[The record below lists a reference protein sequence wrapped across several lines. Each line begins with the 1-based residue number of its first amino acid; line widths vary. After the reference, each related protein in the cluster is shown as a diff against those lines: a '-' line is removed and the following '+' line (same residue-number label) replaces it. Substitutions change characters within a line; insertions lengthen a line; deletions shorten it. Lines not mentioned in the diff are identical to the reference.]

1 MLKALQ
7 GMFAGAEA
15 PAPDDDERDASGK
28 PRVTLAKALKRGWLE
43 VWYQPKVSLQTGNM
57 VGAEGLIR
65 LRHPE
70 LGVLGPGAFLPGAGE
85 VEMLEMTEQVII
97 TALRDWS
104 DCAAL
109 GMPAINLAVNVPAS
123 AFVELPIAQIIRAE
137 RPKSDQWPGLI
148 LEVTEDQIVNDLKM
162 ANEVA
167 HELREQRCSLA
178 IDDFGAGYSSLGR
191 LRELPFSEL
200 KIDRAYVTD
209 CHRDRVKEG
218 MLESMI
224 ALARGF
230 GLKTVAEGIETSH
243 ESHKLQGLGV
253 AVGQG
258 FLFAKPMSKDDFLA
272 RISSTTG
279 KKRVEQP
286 RHWWQFGAAPSLKTG

>member
-1 MLKALQ
+1 
-7 GMFAGAEA
+7 
-15 PAPDDDERDASGK
+15 
-28 PRVTLAKALKRGWLE
+28 
-43 VWYQPKVSLQTGNM
+43 
-57 VGAEGLIR
+57 
-65 LRHPE
+65 
-70 LGVLGPGAFLPGAGE
+70 
-85 VEMLEMTEQVII
+85 
-97 TALRDWS
+97 
-104 DCAAL
+104 
-109 GMPAINLAVNVPAS
+109 
-123 AFVELPIAQIIRAE
+123 VELPIAQIIRAE

-167 HELREQRCSLA
+167 IELREQRCSLA

-191 LRELPFSEL
+191 LRQLPFSEL

-230 GLKTVAEGIETSH
+230 GLKTVAEGIENAH

-253 AVGQG
+253 AIGQG

-272 RISSTTG
+272 RISSSTG
-279 KKRVEQP
+279 KKRVVQP